1 MRRSLVLP
9 AALVAIALTVAGCSS
24 AASTS
29 TSGSPSA
36 SGASC
41 TPATLATTT
50 AGTLTVGTD
59 SPAYPP
65 YFDSNNPAN
74 GKGFESAVAYAVAK
88 QLGYTGKNVV
98 WKVKHFNNV
107 VAGDISGVDFDIN
120 EVSITAARAKVV
132 DFSNGYY
139 DVNQAIVALKGSKG
153 ATATSMATLKTLKLG
168 AQVGTTSLTWINST
182 VKPTQQ
188 AQIYNSTND
197 ALSALKAGQIDAVVV
212 DLPTAFYVTAVQ
224 VPNSIIVAQ
233 VKTGGQTGDKFGL
246 VLAKSSPLTQCVDK
260 AITALKASGELQT
273 ITDQWLSK
281 AAGAPYLQ

>member
-1 MRRSLVLP
+1 MSRPMAVSHSR
-9 AALVAIALTVAGCSS
+9 
-24 AASTS
+24 
-29 TSGSPSA
+29 
-36 SGASC
+36 GASMAMRG
-41 TPATLATTT
+41 P
-50 AGTLTVGTD
+50 
-59 SPAYPP
+59 
-65 YFDSNNPAN
+65 
-74 GKGFESAVAYAVAK
+74 ES
-88 QLGYTGKNVV
+88 
-98 WKVKHFNNV
+98 F
-107 VAGDISGVDFDIN
+107 
-120 EVSITAARAKVV
+120 
-132 DFSNGYY
+132 
-139 DVNQAIVALKGSKG
+139 
-153 ATATSMATLKTLKLG
+153 KLG